1 MYGFGGTHAFWPAG
15 TKRPHKHLAFRRFCP
30 SERAWECRPP
40 TVDSQEGFLVQPPRA
55 TEPTGNTDD
64 LGTFQVAPV
73 GQARLPPMTLHAA
86 DEGRGPHLSPGRG
99 VCPRPLSWCA
109 HSCQHHCSMVP
120 SPGARPQLERRNHSY
135 AECTC
140 SGCQT
145 EYQLLGGANS
155 SHHVPG
161 PEGGN
166 LRARG
171 GQGWSF

>member
-1 MYGFGGTHAFWPAG
+1 MCVCVHSLCRQGCAFGPWGGPLRESSVSLHVISW
-15 TKRPHKHLAFRRFCP
+15 HILHLAFRRFRP

-120 SPGARPQLERRNHSY
+120 SPGVTSRHPGLRDG
-135 AECTC
+135 TC
-140 SGCQT
+140 PCQ
-145 EYQLLGGANS
+145 
-155 SHHVPG
+155 
-161 PEGGN
+161 
-166 LRARG
+166 
-171 GQGWSF
+171 F